1 MLYLCP
7 GPASKGERVVLHQDE
22 ELLPERIELQLGA
35 FWLWSWQGQGQW
47 TRIIMV
53 SCFDEQAT
61 VARVRWSW
69 KPSAFG
75 GEHSRDFSFIE
86 VGIADYSGRSIMK
99 VEVSRAQYLYTL
111 PQTPTHLPREQS
123 HRYLCASGPPLML
136 HPAFV
141 AMFGTFRRFPP
152 WPASPSFIS
161 GYLQAR
167 TMRTHVPTYT
177 QHVGIRILRH
187 ARRRFLI
194 HKVI

>member
-69 KPSAFG
+69 KLSAFG

-123 HRYLCASGPPLML
+123 HRHLCASGPPLML

-141 AMFGTFRRFPP
+141 AMFGTFGDSLRGQHHH
-152 WPASPSFIS
+152 PSSLAIFK
-161 GYLQAR
+161 LAR
-167 TMRTHVPTYT
+167 CAHMY
-177 QHVGIRILRH
+177 QHILSMLGLESF
-187 ARRRFLI
+187 AMLG
-194 HKVI
+194 VDS